1 MKKTLKKLMT
11 LILMLSVFMTASM
24 MAEAKNYKLGT
35 SVITYQKEFDT
46 SLQIASSPKAVKK
59 LKSSKP
65 SVASVTSK
73 REDGE
78 YKIIIKVKKPGTTVI
93 TYTSGKDTF
102 EEKIVVKKYQ
112 NVIKKITINGK
123 DITAKFN
130 KQGICTLSYK
140 QYKNKNIKVQV
151 IGKTNWST
159 HHGDYW
165 IEKSGKI
172 LKCMT
177 SPENKT
183 YSFKL
188 TKKNAALAFSVDDL
202 NTNNYVGY
210 EIRFK

>member
-1 MKKTLKKLMT
+1 MKKTWKKLMT
-11 LILMLSVFMTASM
+11 LLLMLSVFMAASI
-24 MAEAKNYKLGT
+24 MAEAKNYDQGT
-35 SVITYQKEFDT
+35 TVLTYQKEFDT
-46 SLQIASSPKAVKK
+46 SLQIASSQKAVKK

-73 REDGE
+73 RQDGE
-78 YKIIIKVKKPGTTVI
+78 YAIIIKVKKPGTTVI

-102 EEKIVVKKYQ
+102 EEKVVVKKYQ

-130 KQGICTLSYK
+130 KKGVCTLSYK
-140 QYKNKNIKVQV
+140 QYKNKNIKIQV
-151 IGKTNWST
+151 IGKNNWST

-165 IEKSGKI
+165 IKKTGKI
-172 LKCMT
+172 LKCMP

-188 TKKNAALAFSVDDL
+188 TKKNAALAFSVDEL
-202 NTNNYVGY
+202 NASNYVLY
-210 EIRFK
+210 EIHFK

>member
-11 LILMLSVFMTASM
+11 LVLMLSVFMTASM
-24 MAEAKNYKLGT
+24 MAEAKNYNLGT

-46 SLQIASSPKAVKK
+46 SLQIASSKKAVKK
-59 LKSSKP
+59 LKSSNP

-73 REDGE
+73 RQDGE
-78 YKIIIKVKKPGTTVI
+78 YGIIIKMKKPGTTVI
-93 TYTSGKDTF
+93 TYTSGKDTYK
-102 EEKIVVKKYQ
+102 EKIVVKKYQ
-112 NVIKKITINGK
+112 NMIKKITINGK

-151 IGKTNWST
+151 IGKKNWST

-165 IEKSGKI
+165 IRKSGKI
-172 LKCMT
+172 LKCMP

-188 TKKNAALAFSVDDL
+188 TKKNAGLAFSVDDL
-202 NTNNYVGY
+202 NTNNYVLY
-210 EIRFK
+210 DIRFE

>member
-11 LILMLSVFMTASM
+11 LVLMLCVFMAVSM
-24 MAEAKNYKLGT
+24 MAEAKNYNLGT

-46 SLQIASSPKAVKK
+46 SLQIASSKKAVKK

-78 YKIIIKVKKPGTTVI
+78 YKIIIKMKKPGTTVI
-93 TYTSGKDTF
+93 TYTSGKDTYK
-102 EEKIVVKKYQ
+102 EKIVVKKYQ

-130 KQGICTLSYK
+130 KQGVCTLSYK

-151 IGKTNWST
+151 IGKKNWRT
-159 HHGDYW
+159 IHGDYW
-165 IEKSGKI
+165 IRKTGKI
-172 LKCMT
+172 LKCMP

-210 EIRFK
+210 EIRFE